1 MSKAYIADLTHKI
14 DGIENTENFV
24 LTDVPTSISGNAI
37 LCALLLCIWDNE
49 TNIQDTLD
57 ELHEDDDVGAEIQRL
72 ENDFNYSHAK
82 IYDRNGDS
90 YEVESIELLNDEE
103 IKAYQVL
110 QHRLSIPCYTFFVF
124 DVMFDFALKTKLHH
138 GDESIDLLENSNP
151 LIHKLMNFYIEK
163 LNDGA
168 KQFDDAWLE
177 EINTLLNT

>member
-1 MSKAYIADLTHKI
+1 MAKSYIATLTHTSE
-14 DGIENTENFV
+14 GVENTENFI
-24 LTDVPTSISGNAI
+24 LTDVPASLSGNTI

-57 ELHEDDDVGAEIQRL
+57 QLHEDDDVGAEIQRL
-72 ENDFNYSHAK
+72 ENDFNCVHAQV
-82 IYDRNGDS
+82 YDRNSDV
-90 YEVESIELLNDEE
+90 YAVEFIDVLTDEE

-110 QHRLSIPCYTFFVF
+110 QPRLSIPCYTFFIF

-151 LIHKLMNFYIEK
+151 LIYKLMNFYIEK

-168 KQFDDAWLE
+168 EQFDDAWLE
-177 EINTLLNT
+177 EINTLLNA